1 MSIALARRAVAVL
14 ALVVLAPCA
23 NAQSISYTG
32 VPVPPQSFDT
42 LAVTGTS
49 TSLPNGWYLDDPDD
63 AYLADDGT
71 ATSGNAY
78 SYGSTGSSERALGS
92 IASNSTP
99 SVVYGAQL
107 SNDTGST
114 LTSLDIG
121 LRKEI
126 WRRGDAAAD
135 KLVFAY
141 STDATSLATGTWTN
155 FPALDVTPP
164 SGGAVGIRD
173 GNAPGNFATLSGTLT
188 GISVAPGA
196 KLWVRWSEL
205 NASGADDA
213 LAIDDVRFGPAGDF
227 PPAVTSTAP
236 LNGATGVAVGANV
249 TINFS
254 EPVNASGAWYGISC
268 ATSGAH
274 PAVVSG
280 GPQSFVLDPS
290 TDFAF
295 GETCTVSIYAAQ
307 VVDLDGT
314 ADPMAADYDFVFTTG
329 ADTAPVVASTQPVAG
344 AGAVAINANVVVNF
358 SEPVTVSTG
367 WYAIA
372 CATSG
377 AHTAVV
383 TGGPTSY
390 TLNPDVDFANSESCT
405 VTIESDFV
413 ADQDGAPTQMAADY
427 PFTFGTAATAGN
439 YYAGIDPSSPASLRT
454 GLYNRI
460 KGHVAF
466 TYFGAWT
473 ILEAADQDPLNAN
486 RILDVYRN
494 RTYTKGDCRS
504 GATSS
509 CPTGA
514 SNRYN
519 REHTW
524 PNSHGFNDL
533 DGLDGDGN
541 PYPMYTDAHMLY
553 LSAEDYNS
561 NRGNKYYGNCSGCSE
576 NPTDAYN
583 GYGGGTGVYPGNSNW
598 SGSAAYEVWNH
609 RKGDMARAVLYMDVR
624 YEGLVVNSVRKEP
637 DLIVTDDTS
646 LASGTTPSGQVPAV
660 GYMGLKSVLVAWSNQ
675 DPPDD
680 QERLRND
687 VVYSFQQNRN
697 PFIDHPEWVNC
708 LYATPPVCGSAPPP
722 DAVFANGFE

>member
-1 MSIALARRAVAVL
+1 MSIALARRAL
-14 ALVVLAPCA
+14 ALLALAALAPVA

-32 VPVPPQSFDT
+32 TPVPPQSFDT
-42 LAVTGTS
+42 LAATGTS
-49 TSLPNGWYLDDPDD
+49 TTLPNGWYLDDPDD

-71 ATSGNAY
+71 QTSGNAY
-78 SYGSTGSSERALGS
+78 SYGATGSGERALGS
-92 IASNSTP
+92 IASNTTP

-114 LTSLDIG
+114 LSSLEIG
-121 LRKEI
+121 LRTEI

-135 KLVFAY
+135 RLVFAY
-141 STDATSLATGTWTN
+141 STNATSLATGTWTN

-164 SGGAVGIRD
+164 SAGAVGIRD
-173 GNAPGNFATLSGTLT
+173 GNAPGNFASLSATLT
-188 GISVAPGA
+188 GLSVAPGA

-227 PPAVTSTAP
+227 PPAVSSTTP
-236 LNGATGVAVGANV
+236 LNGATGVAVGANI

-274 PAVVSG
+274 AAAVSG
-280 GPQSFVLDPS
+280 GPQSFVIDPS

-314 ADPMAADYDFVFTTG
+314 VDPMAADYDFLFTTG

-344 AGAVAINANVVVNF
+344 AGAVATNANVVVNF

-367 WYAIA
+367 WYAIT

-405 VTIESDFV
+405 VTIEADFV
-413 ADQDGAPTQMAADY
+413 VDQDGAATPMAADY
-427 PFTFGTAATAGN
+427 SFSFGTAATAGD
-439 YYAGIDPSSPASLRT
+439 YYAGIDPSSPASLRS

-460 KGHVAF
+460 KGHTAF

-494 RTYTKGDCRS
+494 RTYTKVDCRS
-504 GATSS
+504 GQASS
-509 CPTGA
+509 CPGGA
-514 SNRYN
+514 ANRYN

-533 DGLDGDGN
+533 SGTDSDGN

-576 NPTDAYN
+576 NPTDAYA
-583 GYGGGTGVYPGNSNW
+583 GFGGGTGVYPGNSNW

-609 RKGDMARAVLYMDVR
+609 RKGDMARAVLYMDIR
-624 YEGLVVNSVRKEP
+624 YEGLVVNGVRKEP
-637 DLIVTDDTS
+637 DLIVTDDTA
-646 LASGTTPSGQVPAV
+646 LASQTTPSGQVPTV

-708 LYATPPVCGSAPPP
+708 LYVTPAVCGSAPPP